1 MTKVVNHKALI
12 VMLTLIMSI
21 CWFAVPASAAT
32 VEKHDFF
39 ADGASV
45 ILYDD
50 IDIPSSRTI
59 DSVLLNQL
67 CVYPAYIFDDGTYHI
82 NQQEGQYAVANG
94 PTYPILNC
102 TVSSYISQ
110 QMTTYGYNYFYNTL
124 NFSMS
129 GKNIYAV
136 ELLVDDE
143 QVVYANV
150 NGQTGG
156 TFSWFTPKKNYDYEL
171 IVYSDSVNVAAWGH
185 VTIQQ

>member
-1 MTKVVNHKALI
+1 MTNVINKKALI
-12 VMLTLIMSI
+12 VILALIMSI
-21 CWFAVPASAAT
+21 CWFAVPTSAAA
-32 VEKHDFF
+32 VDKNDFF

-45 ILYDD
+45 TFYDD
-50 IDIPSSRTI
+50 IESNGSRTI
-59 DSVLLNQL
+59 DSVLLRQL
-67 CVYPAYIFDDGTYHI
+67 CVYPAYKFDDGTYHV

-110 QMTTYGYNYFYNTL
+110 QMTTHGYNYFYNTL

-143 QVVYANV
+143 RVVYANV
-150 NGQTGG
+150 NGSTGG

-171 IVYSDSVNVAAWGH
+171 IVYSNTGNAAAWGN
-185 VTIQQ
+185 VTVQR